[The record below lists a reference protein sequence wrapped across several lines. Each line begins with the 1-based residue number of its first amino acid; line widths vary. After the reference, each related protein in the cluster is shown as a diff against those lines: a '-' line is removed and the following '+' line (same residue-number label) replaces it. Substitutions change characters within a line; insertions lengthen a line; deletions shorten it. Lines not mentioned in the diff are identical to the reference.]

1 GQALHLLDSQH
12 FGAIHK
18 LARAAHQEVSGHVHG
33 VVEVAVVEAVG
44 AVLGDVEGVG
54 NVDFELVA
62 LGLHGLGQDNLH
74 PRIVH
79 AVVGF
84 QLLAMQLD
92 GHGAQRVAAL
102 KPPRRVAEAPA
113 RRGRG

>member
-1 GQALHLLDSQH
+1 EY
-12 FGAIHK
+12 
-18 LARAAHQEVSGHVHG
+18 LAVGRFEAAQ
-33 VVEVAVVEAVG
+33 AVG

-54 NVDFELVA
+54 DVDFELVA

-74 PRIVH
+74 ARIAH

-84 QLLAMQLD
+84 QLLAVQLD

-102 KPPRRVAEAPA
+102 KAPRRVAEAPA
-113 RRGRG
+113 RRGRGRRPARVGPEQVLVDLQPHEG